1 MASREQN
8 QCVASG
14 EVWTVRHP
22 ATPCMTRAGCSA
34 CDPDLDLEFS
44 INVNELDY
52 LVEIGFDILNDTP
65 KISDEGRV

>member
-1 MASREQN
+1 MASREHN

-34 CDPDLDLEFS
+34 CDPDLDLEFL
-44 INVNELDY
+44 INVNELDNV
-52 LVEIGFDILNDTP
+52 VEIVFYILNDTP
-65 KISDEGRV
+65 KIPEGSPV